1 MMYLLLGLVIGII
14 ISPFVDGLSDTII
27 LWIEV
32 LKMKPSRIISE
43 WNKEMGK
50 DEPAIDTYAIGFQ
63 APNDEEYDDDDFDE
77 D

>member
-1 MMYLLLGLVIGII
+1 M

-32 LKMKPSRIISE
+32 LKMRPSRIISD

-50 DEPAIDTYAIGFQ
+50 EEQTIDTYAIGFQ
-63 APNDEEYDDDDFDE
+63 APNDVEYDDDDFDE

>member
-1 MMYLLLGLVIGII
+1 MMYLLLGLVIGIM

-32 LKMKPSRIISE
+32 LKMRPSRIISD

-50 DEPAIDTYAIGFQ
+50 EEQTIDTYAIGFQ
-63 APNDEEYDDDDFDE
+63 APNDVEYDDDDFDE

>member
-1 MMYLLLGLVIGII
+1 MYLLFGIVIGII
-14 ISPFVDGLSDTII
+14 VSPFVDGLSDTVI

-32 LKMKPSRIISE
+32 LKMKPSRIISD

-63 APNDEEYDDDDFDE
+63 APNGEECDDDDFDE

>member
-1 MMYLLLGLVIGII
+1 MKKYILGLITGIAI
-14 ISPFVDGLSDTII
+14 LPLLDELLNVAM

-32 LKMKPSRIISE
+32 LKMKPSRIISD

-50 DEPAIDTYAIGFQ
+50 EEQTIDTYAIGFQ

>member
-1 MMYLLLGLVIGII
+1 MKKYVLGLITGIAI
-14 ISPFVDGLSDTII
+14 LPLLDELLNVVM

-32 LKMKPSRIISE
+32 LKMKPSRIISD

-50 DEPAIDTYAIGFQ
+50 DEPATDTYAIGFQ
-63 APNDEEYDDDDFDE
+63 APNDEECDDDDFDE

>member
-1 MMYLLLGLVIGII
+1 MKKYIFGLITGIAILPILDELLNV
-14 ISPFVDGLSDTII
+14 VM

-32 LKMKPSRIISE
+32 LKMKPTRIISA

-50 DEPAIDTYAIGFQ
+50 EEQAIDTYAIGFQ
-63 APNDEEYDDDDFDE
+63 APNSEDYDDDFDE

>member
-1 MMYLLLGLVIGII
+1 MMYLLFGLVIGIT
-14 ISPFVDGLSDTII
+14 ISPFIDGLSDVVM

-32 LKMKPSRIISE
+32 LKMKPSRIISD

-63 APNDEEYDDDDFDE
+63 APNDDEFDDDDFDE

>member
-1 MMYLLLGLVIGII
+1 MKKYILGLITGIAI
-14 ISPFVDGLSDTII
+14 LPLLDELLNVAM

-32 LKMKPSRIISE
+32 LKMKPSRIISD

-63 APNDEEYDDDDFDE
+63 APNDEEYDDEEFEDD
-77 D
+77 